1 MGETEDERMAQA
13 GVLFENFVQASTC
26 KGTLQA
32 FSILCRQLELDPLD
46 YGSFYSSLKAA
57 VSTWKVKA
65 LWAKLDK
72 RAEHKV
78 YNQSRACQGIRVR
91 EMPTSGHGGYIKLA
105 CLSVGNFYKP
115 QKKNKL
121 KQIHPGWLDSS
132 CRMQLCVT
140 CCGGGSPFCV
150 ATRLCISGCEAAL
163 GAACRNDLVSEGN
176 DKSAR
181 GGKEAGDS
189 RRRD

>member
-46 YGSFYSSLKAA
+46 YSSFYGSLKAA

-78 YNQSRACQGIRVR
+78 YNQSKVCHGTRVR
-91 EMPTSGHGGYIKLA
+91 KTPPGRKIQIMRLKSNQLFSVSKGTSCQPFLQIETSS
-105 CLSVGNFYKP
+105 LSDASHWKSYKFLIIFRIYMIFP
-115 QKKNKL
+115 YYCNTL
-121 KQIHPGWLDSS
+121 LLP
-132 CRMQLCVT
+132 
-140 CCGGGSPFCV
+140 
-150 ATRLCISGCEAAL
+150 ISIFFF
-163 GAACRNDLVSEGN
+163 
-176 DKSAR
+176 
-181 GGKEAGDS
+181 
-189 RRRD
+189 

>member
-46 YGSFYSSLKAA
+46 YGSFYRSLKAA

-78 YNQSRACQGIRVR
+78 YNQSRACQGTRVR
-91 EMPTSGHGGYIKLA
+91 ETP
-105 CLSVGNFYKP
+105 
-115 QKKNKL
+115 
-121 KQIHPGWLDSS
+121 PGSLND
-132 CRMQLCVT
+132 
-140 CCGGGSPFCV
+140 GGSRQTCSSQCLYW
-150 ATRLCISGCEAAL
+150 TS
-163 GAACRNDLVSEGN
+163 ST
-176 DKSAR
+176 KSI
-181 GGKEAGDS
+181 
-189 RRRD
+189 

>member
-46 YGSFYSSLKAA
+46 YASFYSSLKAA

-78 YNQSRACQGIRVR
+78 YNQSRACQGTRVR
-91 EMPTSGHGGYIKLA
+91 ETPPGRESSHYWGHIEPA
-105 CLSVGNFYKP
+105 CLQWSICSPLSSVGVV
-115 QKKNKL
+115 
-121 KQIHPGWLDSS
+121 H
-132 CRMQLCVT
+132 
-140 CCGGGSPFCV
+140 SP
-150 ATRLCISGCEAAL
+150 L
-163 GAACRNDLVSEGN
+163 GLA
-176 DKSAR
+176 
-181 GGKEAGDS
+181 
-189 RRRD
+189 